1 MSAAWIERRTAD
13 GSSTLAHP
21 AHGETLHSVS
31 GAWTQARERYARECR
46 LRERA
51 AELVREGR
59 ATLRLCDVGTG
70 LGLNLAAALEAL
82 DGTGV
87 VLEAW
92 SFERDGDLLA
102 RVAREPREP
111 AALESWHAPVRKA
124 LVSELATLAAGP
136 DTAQAG
142 VPLASGHLYLRL
154 GDARRTIADLPAAL
168 RFDAVFLDPFSPR
181 VEPDLWQPDFL
192 AALARRMA
200 PGSTLSTYS
209 AATAVRTALLAAG
222 LRVGPGA
229 RVGEKREG
237 TLASPDRDLPPFPA
251 RVARRLAARAVL
263 GSQDLRFGAPG
274 RASPG
279 SIS

>member
-1 MSAAWIERRTAD
+1 MSAGWIERRTAD

-51 AELVREGR
+51 HGLAR
-59 ATLRLCDVGTG
+59 AGVTTLRLCDMGTG

-82 DGTGV
+82 DGTGIA
-87 VLEAW
+87 LEAW

-111 AALESWHAPVRKA
+111 ADLERWHGVVREGLARAL
-124 LVSELATLAAGP
+124 P
-136 DTAQAG
+136 DQDVARSG
-142 VPLASGHLYLRL
+142 VPLGAGRLHLLL
-154 GDARRTIADLPAAL
+154 GDARESIAVLPAEL

-181 VEPDLWQPDFL
+181 VEPDLWQPAFL
-192 AALARRMA
+192 AALARHMA
-200 PGSTLSTYS
+200 PGSILSTYS
-209 AATAVRTALLAAG
+209 AATAVRAALVAAG
-222 LRVGPGA
+222 LRVGLGA

-251 RVARRLAARAVL
+251 RVARRLASRAV
-263 GSQDLRFGAPG
+263 SATQDARFGASG

-279 SIS
+279 SIP